1 MQHVVGC
8 KNNYNAIVYTGEINE
23 DEEKENTRTTAI
35 FNGFTGKVE
44 KIVENK
50 IIVKFDLC
58 DEQILFDYD
67 TCNNLELAYAVTVH
81 LFQGSQVENVLIG
94 IDNGSFIMNTK
105 ELVYTAL
112 TRASKHCTLL
122 AESSALRHAINTS
135 STAHKNTFLRELL
148 TGEAI

>member
-1 MQHVVGC
+1 MAPY
-8 KNNYNAIVYTGEINE
+8 NYFHNLQEIYIAICVAGLLITELG
-23 DEEKENTRTTAI
+23 I
-35 FNGFTGKVE
+35 FLAMPLYETYYVT
-44 KIVENK
+44 

-58 DEQILFDYD
+58 DEEILFDYD

-105 ELVYTAL
+105 ELVYTAI

-122 AESSALRHAINTS
+122 AENSALRHAINTS

-148 TGEAI
+148 MGVSI